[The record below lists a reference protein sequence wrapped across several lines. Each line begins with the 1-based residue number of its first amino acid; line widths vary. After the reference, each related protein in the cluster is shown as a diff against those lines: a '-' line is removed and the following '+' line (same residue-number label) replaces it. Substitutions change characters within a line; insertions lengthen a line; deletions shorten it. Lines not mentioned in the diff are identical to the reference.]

1 MKTVKGKYN
10 EAIVYTDVA
19 EDMALQQ
26 IKQLC
31 DMEFAADARIRIM
44 PDVHAGAGCTIGT
57 TMTIHD
63 RVVPNLVGVDIG
75 CGMETVRIRERR
87 LDLKRLDTLIHERI
101 PAGFLVR
108 EKTHPYYGEADLKKL
123 KCLEQ
128 GAVNLERAEKSMGTL
143 GGGNHFIEADQDE
156 TAIFIL
162 SSIREAAIWGWRQP
176 VFIRIW
182 RIRA

>member
-1 MKTVKGKYN
+1 
-10 EAIVYTDVA
+10 
-19 EDMALQQ
+19 
-26 IKQLC
+26 
-31 DMEFAADARIRIM
+31 
-44 PDVHAGAGCTIGT
+44 
-57 TMTIHD
+57 MTIHD

-108 EKTHPYYGEADLKKL
+108 EKTHPYYGEVDLTEL

-156 TAIFIL
+156 DGNIYLVIHSGSRHLGL
-162 SSIREAAIWGWRQP
+162 SLIHISEPTRP
-176 VFIRIW
+176 Y
-182 RIRA
+182 